1 MAEQLSC
8 TEKNGKT
15 VGLVS
20 TERLRDYL
28 WQNNQ
33 KTEVY
38 KLLVK
43 DSEELVI
50 IMLTELGKKKK
61 KQEKNTMKIL
71 TRTLKIGKKKKKTQ
85 KNTELK
91 NTVTDIRNTKCKQQ
105 TR

>member
-1 MAEQLSC
+1 MAEQLNW

-20 TERLRDYL
+20 IERLRDNL

-38 KLLVK
+38 KVLGK

-50 IMLTELGKKKK
+50 IMLTELEKKKTRK
-61 KQEKNTMKIL
+61 KHHENSNKELENRKKKEK
-71 TRTLKIGKKKKKTQ
+71 KKKKKTRAEEYSNWYE
-85 KNTELK
+85 KHK
-91 NTVTDIRNTKCKQQ
+91 K
-105 TR
+105 